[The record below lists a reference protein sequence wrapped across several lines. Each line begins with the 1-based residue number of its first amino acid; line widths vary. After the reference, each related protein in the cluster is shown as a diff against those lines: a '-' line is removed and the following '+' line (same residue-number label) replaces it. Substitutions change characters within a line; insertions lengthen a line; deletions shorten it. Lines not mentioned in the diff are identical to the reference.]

1 MNLVITP
8 GKLRYFLLGITGF
21 LLAAHCIVNVGI
33 HFFGKH
39 KYWLDSLNMDREL
52 NIPTL
57 FSALLLFSISIL
69 MKKLYATSGRESP
82 RDWLLLSRIF
92 FFLGFDEAIQIHEI
106 FIIPGFRQYLH
117 PMLGSTWVIPYGLLA
132 IFLAYHYRF
141 FLKQLPRDTSV
152 RLVAAGL
159 IYIVGAIGMEIIG
172 SHLIQTEIIKWQGF
186 SYGMITGTEETL
198 ELLGLITAINALII
212 ELIQR
217 EAPNKWSLTISKK
230 KATYKDGLD
239 I

>member
-8 GKLRYFLLGITGF
+8 GKLRYFLLAITGF
-21 LLAAHCIVNVGI
+21 LLGGHCIVNVGI
-33 HFFGKH
+33 HFFGNH

-57 FSALLLFSISIL
+57 FSTLLLFSISML
-69 MKKLYATSGRESP
+69 MKKLYTTSGRESP
-82 RDWLLLSRIF
+82 RDWLLLSKIF
-92 FFLGFDEAIQIHEI
+92 FFLGLDEAVQIHEI

-117 PMLGSTWVIPYGLLA
+117 PMFGSTWVIPYGFLA
-132 IFLAYHYRF
+132 ICLAYRYRF

-159 IYIVGAIGMEIIG
+159 IYILGAIGMEIIG
-172 SHLIQTEIIKWQGF
+172 SHLIQSGIIKWQGF
-186 SYGMITGTEETL
+186 SYGMITGAEETL
-198 ELLGLITAINALII
+198 ELLGLIIAIHALII

-217 EAPNKWSLTISKK
+217 GETNKWSLTITKK
-230 KATYKDGLD
+230 SHL
-239 I
+239 